1 MKLSFHISSA
11 FVIALL
17 GSGCAT
23 MFMGAH
29 QRIQVLSDPPGATV
43 KVDNYISST
52 PTILKLR
59 RKYDHFITIEKSG
72 YDPIYAKID
81 SHFNFGLFLNVLILF
96 PPGMIV
102 DAATGASWSLT
113 PDDFNVKLKLLDPQN

>member
-1 MKLSFHISSA
+1 MKPSLYISLA
-11 FVIALL
+11 FVIALF

-23 MFMGAH
+23 MLMGAH

-43 KVDNYISST
+43 KAGNYISST

-81 SHFNFGLFLNVLILF
+81 SHFNFGLF
-96 PPGMIV
+96 
-102 DAATGASWSLT
+102 
-113 PDDFNVKLKLLDPQN
+113 